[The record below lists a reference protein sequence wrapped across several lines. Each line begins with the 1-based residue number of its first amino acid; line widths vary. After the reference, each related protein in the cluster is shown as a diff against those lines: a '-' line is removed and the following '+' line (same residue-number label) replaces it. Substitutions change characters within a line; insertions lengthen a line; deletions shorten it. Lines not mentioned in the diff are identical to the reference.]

1 VGQPEPDTLL
11 VSFEEHRRRLLG
23 LAYRLLGSAA
33 PRWPV
38 WSSPDPGYS
47 SMGPG

>member
-33 PRWPV
+33 PALAGMECT
-38 WSSPDPGYS
+38 DPGYS